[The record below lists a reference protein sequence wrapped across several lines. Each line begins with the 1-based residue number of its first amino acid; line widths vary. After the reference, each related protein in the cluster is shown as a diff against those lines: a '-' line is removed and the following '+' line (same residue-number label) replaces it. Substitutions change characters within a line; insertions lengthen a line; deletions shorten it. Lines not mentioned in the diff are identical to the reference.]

1 LTRYILGIVFSVIL
15 FTAQSAGA
23 GNVALEEAT
32 VEMVMGNVDAPVA
45 MIEYSSLSCPHCAAF
60 HRETLPKIK
69 ETYIDTG
76 KVKLIYRDFPLES
89 LAMAGAMISRCAGKA
104 KYFGLIEMMFRSQE
118 KWTRAE
124 NPKEELERIARFGGM
139 SKADVGECLDNAAL
153 LDSIKARAL
162 NGQKE
167 FKVESTPTFVIDGE
181 VVPGALP
188 FEKFQ
193 KIIDKA
199 LAGKK

>member
-1 LTRYILGIVFSVIL
+1 MTKFILGIAFVVIL
-15 FTAQSAGA
+15 FTAREAGA

-32 VEMVMGNVDAPVA
+32 SEMVTGSAAAPVA

-69 ETYIDTG
+69 ETYIDAG
-76 KVKLIYRDFPLES
+76 RVKLIYRDFPLES
-89 LAMAGAMISRCAGKA
+89 LAMAGAMIARCAGRTKH
-104 KYFGLIEMMFRSQE
+104 FGLIDIMFRSQE

-139 SKADVGECLDNAAL
+139 SKADVDECLNNTAL
-153 LDSIKARAL
+153 LESIKARAL
-162 NGQKE
+162 AGQKE
-167 FKVESTPTFVIDGE
+167 FKVESTPTFVIDGK

-188 FEKFQ
+188 FERFKEV
-193 KIIDKA
+193 IDAA
-199 LAGKK
+199 LKGKK